1 MSFTDYADAVTDRGI
16 FTRKRIWRDALV
28 LTLVL
33 VVWFGYELGS
43 RSLWHPDEGRY
54 SEIPREMVASGDY
67 LTPRLDGVKYFEKPV
82 LFYWLQAGAI
92 KLFGVNEW
100 SLRLWTAFFAIGG
113 CLAAFF
119 AGYRLFGQ
127 RAGLFAA
134 AILATS
140 VWYDLMGSAI
150 TLDMALTAFLT
161 VGLLA
166 FLYGTRLPPGAA
178 RRMWFYAFYAC
189 IAAATL
195 TKGLIGIVIPGMV
208 IVAWMLVMRNWS
220 LLRTMYLPTGTA
232 LFLAIAA
239 PWHVLVWR
247 ANPEF
252 GWFYFVHEHFARYLT
267 TVHHR
272 SEPVWFFVPVLLI
285 GMFPWSAFFVEA
297 ARRGLANRYA
307 APQKHS
313 DTWFLVLWASLVFV
327 FFSMSGSK
335 LATYILPAMPP
346 LAMLSGRYFA
356 DVWEGTLQRASRY
369 PYWLTLVF
377 ALLIGL
383 AFLTLKWILQ
393 SNEKV
398 VEFYDVVGPDIYLI
412 VASILALALVPFI
425 LERFGRVRQG
435 IVALLATSALM
446 VVSFD
451 VNLDKF
457 DVTRTVKPLA
467 MEIKRLAKPGDEV
480 VSYLEYFQDLPVYLG
495 HTVTVAGWKG
505 ELEFGTEQEDTSGWI
520 IDEAELVS
528 RLRHKTLY
536 IITRDRNIDHLR
548 EISPVPLHEIM
559 HTDRNV
565 LVTNAETAP

>member
-1 MSFTDYADAVTDRGI
+1 MSFTDYAGAVTDRRVSE
-16 FTRKRIWRDALV
+16 RKRMWRDALLLV
-28 LTLVL
+28 LVL

-54 SEIPREMVASGDY
+54 SEIPREMVATGDY
-67 LTPRLDGVKYFEKPV
+67 LTPRLNGVKYFEKPV

-100 SLRLWTAFFAIGG
+100 SLRLWTAFFAISG
-113 CLAAFF
+113 CLAVFF
-119 AGYRLFGQ
+119 AGYRLFGR

-134 AILATS
+134 TILATS

-150 TLDMALTAFLT
+150 TLDMALTGFLT
-161 VGLLA
+161 VALLV
-166 FLYGTRLPPGAA
+166 FLYGTRLPPGLV
-178 RRMWFYAFYAC
+178 RRMWLYAFYALT
-189 IAAATL
+189 AAATL

-208 IVAWMLVMRNWS
+208 IVAWMLLMRNWS
-220 LLRTMYLPTGTA
+220 LLRTMYLPTGTL

-272 SEPVWFFVPVLLI
+272 SEPIWFFVPILLV
-285 GMFPWSAFFVEA
+285 GMFPWSAFFGEA
-297 ARRGLANRYA
+297 VRRGLANRYA
-307 APQKHS
+307 EPQRHS
-313 DTWFLVLWASLVFV
+313 DTWFLLLWAGLVFA

-335 LATYILPAMPP
+335 LATYILPVMPP
-346 LAMLSGRYFA
+346 LAILSGRYFA
-356 DVWEGTLQRASRY
+356 DMWDRSLQRPARY

-383 AFLTLKWILQ
+383 ALLMVKWLLRA
-393 SNEKV
+393 NEKV
-398 VEFYDVVGPDIYLI
+398 VDFYNVVGPDIYLV
-412 VASILALALVPFI
+412 VASVLALALVPFL
-425 LERFGRVRQG
+425 LERLGRMRQG
-435 IVALLATSALM
+435 IIALVITAALM
-446 VVSFD
+446 VLSFD

-495 HTVTVAGWKG
+495 HTVTVVGWKG

-520 IDEAELVS
+520 IDEPELVS
-528 RLRHKTLY
+528 RLKHKTLY
-536 IITRDRNIDHLR
+536 IITRTRNIDRLKS
-548 EISPVPLHEIM
+548 ISPVPLHELM
-559 HTDRNV
+559 RTDRNV

>member
-1 MSFTDYADAVTDRGI
+1 MSFTDYAGAVTDRRVSE
-16 FTRKRIWRDALV
+16 RKRMWRDALLLV
-28 LTLVL
+28 LVL

-54 SEIPREMVASGDY
+54 SEIPREMVATGDY
-67 LTPRLDGVKYFEKPV
+67 LTPRLNGVKYFEKPV

-100 SLRLWTAFFAIGG
+100 SLRLWTAFFAISG
-113 CLAAFF
+113 CLAVFF
-119 AGYRLFGQ
+119 AGYRLFGR

-134 AILATS
+134 TILATS

-150 TLDMALTAFLT
+150 TLDMALTGFLT
-161 VGLLA
+161 VALLV
-166 FLYGTRLPPGAA
+166 FLYGTRLPPGLA
-178 RRMWFYAFYAC
+178 RRMWFYAFYALT
-189 IAAATL
+189 AAATL

-208 IVAWMLVMRNWS
+208 IVAWMLLMRNWS
-220 LLRTMYLPTGTA
+220 LLRTMYLPTGTL

-272 SEPVWFFVPVLLI
+272 SEPIWFFVPILLV
-285 GMFPWSAFFVEA
+285 GMFPWSAFFGEA
-297 ARRGLANRYA
+297 VRRGLANRYA
-307 APQKHS
+307 EPQRHS
-313 DTWFLVLWASLVFV
+313 DTWFLLLWAGLVFA

-335 LATYILPAMPP
+335 LATYILPVMPP
-346 LAMLSGRYFA
+346 LAILSGRYFA
-356 DVWEGTLQRASRY
+356 DMWDRSLQRPARY

-383 AFLTLKWILQ
+383 ALLMVKWLLRA
-393 SNEKV
+393 NEKV
-398 VEFYDVVGPDIYLI
+398 VDFYNVVGPDIYLV
-412 VASILALALVPFI
+412 VASVLALALVPFL
-425 LERFGRVRQG
+425 LERLGRMRQG
-435 IVALLATSALM
+435 IVALVITAALM
-446 VVSFD
+446 VLSFD

-495 HTVTVAGWKG
+495 HTVTVVGWKG

-520 IDEAELVS
+520 IDEPELVS

-536 IITRDRNIDHLR
+536 IITRTRNIDRLKS
-548 EISPVPLHEIM
+548 ISPVPLHELM
-559 HTDRNV
+559 RTDRNV